1 MKNNKTNYFS
11 YQENNSSK
19 NQTSSNSE
27 IMSFKNDIA
36 IDIEPN
42 KNSNSST
49 INFNEYIVKSYNN
62 DKDNSIVDKSQ
73 FFTFKLRISIIL
85 CTIYLVLFLINI
97 PKCPI
102 KIGEEKNIN
111 FFINANKTQNLHILI
126 NNHRFS
132 FYKNESNNNS
142 KNNNNELY
150 GNLLDFKID
159 KIYIIR
165 WIIGF
170 LYFVVRNI
178 CFVYSDTEKK
188 NNNYLF
194 WKNADTINKFSCLIF
209 PLFLFYYDIKNNN
222 FSFINI
228 KVEYIMNKEIY
239 YYIMTNKQSSMNDYI
254 EGIIPTLFYFLISI
268 IYNGMENSLGKML
281 GIKKKITKLV

>member
-11 YQENNSSK
+11 YQDNNLGK
-19 NQTSSNSE
+19 NKTISNVE
-27 IMSFKNDIA
+27 IISFKNDIA
-36 IDIEPN
+36 IDIEPKRN
-42 KNSNSST
+42 LDKNIKNY
-49 INFNEYIVKSYNN
+49 NEYTPKSYN
-62 DKDNSIVDKSQ
+62 DDNSIVDKSQ
-73 FFTFKLRISIIL
+73 FFLFKLRISIVL

-102 KIGEEKNIN
+102 KTGEEKNIN
-111 FFINANKTQNLHILI
+111 FFINTNKTQNLHILI

-132 FYKNESNNNS
+132 FYKNKSNNDI
-142 KNNNNELY
+142 KNTNNELY
-150 GNLLDFKID
+150 GYLLEFKID
-159 KIYIIR
+159 KRYIIR

-188 NNNYLF
+188 NKNYIF
-194 WKNADTINKFSCLIF
+194 WRNTDTINKFSCLIF

-239 YYIMTNKQSSMNDYI
+239 YYIMTNKHSSMNDYI

-268 IYNGMENSLGKML
+268 IYNGMELSLGKML
-281 GIKKKITKLV
+281 GMKSKITKLV

>member
-11 YQENNSSK
+11 YQDNNSGK
-19 NQTSSNSE
+19 NKTNSNSE
-27 IMSFKNDIA
+27 IISIKDDIA
-36 IDIEPN
+36 IDIEPKRISD
-42 KNSNSST
+42 KNIKIYNGYT
-49 INFNEYIVKSYNN
+49 PQSYN
-62 DKDNSIVDKSQ
+62 DDNSIVDKSQ
-73 FFTFKLRISIIL
+73 FFLFKLRLSIIL

-102 KIGEEKNIN
+102 KTGEEKNIN
-111 FFINANKTQNLHILI
+111 SFINTNKTQNLHILI

-132 FYKNESNNNS
+132 FYKNESNNDI

-150 GNLLDFKID
+150 GYLLEFKID
-159 KIYIIR
+159 KRYIIR

-178 CFVYSDTEKK
+178 CFVYSDSEKK
-188 NNNYLF
+188 DNNYLF
-194 WKNADTINKFSCLIF
+194 WRNTDIINKFSCLIF

-228 KVEYIMNKEIY
+228 KVEYIMNKQIY
-239 YYIMTNKQSSMNDYI
+239 YYIMTNKHSSMNDYI

-268 IYNGMENSLGKML
+268 IYNGMELSLGKIL
-281 GIKKKITKLV
+281 GMKRKITKLV

>member
-11 YQENNSSK
+11 YQDNNSGK
-19 NQTSSNSE
+19 NKTNSNSE
-27 IMSFKNDIA
+27 IISIKDDIA
-36 IDIEPN
+36 IDIQPKRISD
-42 KNSNSST
+42 KNIKIYNGYT
-49 INFNEYIVKSYNN
+49 PQSYN
-62 DKDNSIVDKSQ
+62 DDNSIVDKSQ
-73 FFTFKLRISIIL
+73 FFLFKLRLSIIL

-102 KIGEEKNIN
+102 KTGEEKNIN
-111 FFINANKTQNLHILI
+111 SFINTNKTQNLHILI

-132 FYKNESNNNS
+132 FYKNESNNDI

-150 GNLLDFKID
+150 GYLLEFKID
-159 KIYIIR
+159 KRYIIR

-178 CFVYSDTEKK
+178 CFVYSDSEKK
-188 NNNYLF
+188 DNNYLF
-194 WKNADTINKFSCLIF
+194 WRNTDIINKFSCLIF

-228 KVEYIMNKEIY
+228 KVEYIMNKQIY
-239 YYIMTNKQSSMNDYI
+239 YYIMTNKHSSMNDYI

-268 IYNGMENSLGKML
+268 IYNGMELSLGKIL
-281 GIKKKITKLV
+281 GMKRKITKLV